1 MWTIIMQRTTCT
13 NVSTSFTSSLKKHQ
27 SRLKITK
34 IRSLCK
40 FAFFI
45 MQYLFWEITT
55 TISTTKNKQCRQ
67 KKSISSISRRFF
79 DDTNRSLESLTF
91 EHRRK
96 MLEHVKKV
104 DAGYDSLIQSY
115 EQQLDEKYR
124 GLMEEL
130 KKIVR

>member
-1 MWTIIMQRTTCT
+1 MSPKPS
-13 NVSTSFTSSLKKHQ
+13 V
-27 SRLKITK
+27 
-34 IRSLCK
+34 
-40 FAFFI
+40 
-45 MQYLFWEITT
+45 
-55 TISTTKNKQCRQ
+55 
-67 KKSISSISRRFF
+67 SSISRRFF